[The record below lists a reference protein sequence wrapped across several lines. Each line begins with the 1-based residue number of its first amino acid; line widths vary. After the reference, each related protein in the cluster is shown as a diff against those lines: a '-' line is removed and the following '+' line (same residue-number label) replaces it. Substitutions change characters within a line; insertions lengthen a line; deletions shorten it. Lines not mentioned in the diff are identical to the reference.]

1 MVRPLHPKE
10 QQPHRYTRREI
21 LQRAAAAGI
30 ALPTLSAILAACGSG
45 AQTGVS
51 TSGASAGSGSQFGTG
66 GIAGA
71 AYPLARPDAP
81 VTWNVDPADVIASGQ
96 QPEQNATLKVLRWPY
111 YLGDDVVD
119 AFKKKYD
126 CDVEVT
132 EATDMDKLLVKMNN
146 PSSDFDILF
155 GMNVW
160 ALGRS
165 IAAGQIRPLNHD
177 YLTNFQSNVWS
188 QFQSPFYDVGAN
200 YSVPYSVWYTGI
212 FWRNDKITIDPA
224 SMDNPYDVFWNDPPK
239 GKTHLLGNAQ
249 DVLSMAMF
257 HDGLTDVNVTD
268 PATITKAKDEIAQI
282 AQAADGVK
290 YDHLE
295 YQAGDIL
302 DGSVWLH
309 QSWSGNASDT
319 VVFLG
324 PNDPTDVFSF
334 YWPGADGHPA
344 NVDNDLTVVLK
355 AGKNPVLAHLLA
367 DWVFDAKQ
375 SIDNFTNT
383 TGYQMPVT
391 SMSRNSMVSSG
402 IVPAGLETII
412 VGEDDFSK
420 GSRELE
426 LPTEAD
432 ALWQQAFL
440 ELQSGV

>member
-1 MVRPLHPKE
+1 MDRPLHPKE
-10 QQPHRYTRREI
+10 QHRYSRREI
-21 LQRAAAAGI
+21 LQRAAVAGI

-51 TSGASAGSGSQFGTG
+51 TSAASVGGGNQFGTG

-81 VTWNVDPADVIASGQ
+81 VTWNVDPADVIPSGQ
-96 QPEQNATLKVLRWPY
+96 QPEKNATLKVLRWPY

-132 EATDMDKLLVKMNN
+132 EATDMDSLLVKMNN
-146 PSSDFDILF
+146 PSSDFDVLF

-165 IAAGQIRPLNHD
+165 IAAGQIRPLNLD
-177 YLTNFQSNVWS
+177 YFTNFQSNVWDV
-188 QFQSPFYDVGAN
+188 FQSPFYDVNAN

-212 FWRNDKITIDPA
+212 FWRNDKIDIDPA
-224 SMDNPYDVFWNDPPK
+224 SMDNPYDVFWNNPPK

-268 PATITKAKDEIAQI
+268 PTTITAAKDSIALI
-282 AQAADGVK
+282 AEAADGVK

-334 YWPGADGHPA
+334 YWPGADAHPA

-391 SMSRNSMVSSG
+391 SMSRDSMVSSG

-440 ELQSGV
+440 ELESGV